1 MEREELQ
8 QRALD
13 LKVAQNLKEAGVISP
28 GIAYQRENQ
37 AVGYIGERYPICR
50 KFQRHEDIL
59 ERSARGIIEAAR
71 SSIRERAS
79 RFSLAQMKPVDG
91 EDLDDGRRRLDR
103 DMGDALDV
111 SGRLNVAVDAPAGTE
126 VKASGGGMF
135 ANSVSVDRRMGFE
148 E

>member
-37 AVGYIGERYPICR
+37 AIGYIGKRMPYLPE
-50 KFQRHEDIL
+50 FQRHEAIL
-59 ERSARGIIEAAR
+59 ERSARGIIEGGAKFNPRTGQPILAGTNEA
-71 SSIRERAS
+71 IDRE
-79 RFSLAQMKPVDG
+79 DI
-91 EDLDDGRRRLDR
+91 DDGRRRLDR

>member
-1 MEREELQ
+1 MPYLPE
-8 QRALD
+8 
-13 LKVAQNLKEAGVISP
+13 
-28 GIAYQRENQ
+28 
-37 AVGYIGERYPICR
+37 
-50 KFQRHEDIL
+50 FQRHEAIL
-59 ERSARGIIEAAR
+59 ERSARGIIEGGAKFNPRTGQPTSAAV
-71 SSIRERAS
+71 
-79 RFSLAQMKPVDG
+79 AQMKPVDR
-91 EDLDDGRRRLDR
+91 EDIDAGRRRLDR

>member
-1 MEREELQ
+1 MQ

-13 LKVAQNLKEAGVISP
+13 LKVAQNLKEAGVIWP

-37 AVGYIGERYPICR
+37 ARGYIGDRSPYLPGL
-50 KFQRHEDIL
+50 QRHEDIL
-59 ERSARGIIEAAR
+59 ERSARGILERGARFNPRTGQPLLGAANED
-71 SSIRERAS
+71 I
-79 RFSLAQMKPVDG
+79 VDG

-126 VKASGGGMF
+126 VKATGGGMF
-135 ANSVSVDRRMGFE
+135 ANGVSVDRRMGFE